1 MAEPRIEE
9 PGIVQMDV
17 RGYGGIRLAV
27 RVHEGPTTSAPG
39 LLLHHGLA
47 SSQRIWD
54 LMVPRLIRR
63 FRVVTY
69 DARGHGLSAK
79 PSSRYGFDP
88 VVADARAVVR
98 AARLRRPLV
107 AGHSWGAMVALE
119 LAARHPRA
127 VQGAVLVDGGIGSL
141 RETMDWPT
149 VKEELAPPHLAGMHV
164 REFVG
169 MMRTFLGESLEI
181 TSEIE
186 DIVLS
191 VIHVDRRDRI
201 RPHLSRANHF
211 RILRAIWL
219 RDSDE
224 ALALLSV
231 PILAVLARGGGDPGW
246 DQRKRRAAE
255 RVARSGAPV
264 RISWMEGIHD
274 LPLQHPEAL
283 ASRIERFS
291 RQLVR

>member
-9 PGIVQMDV
+9 PKIEEMDV
-17 RGYGGIRLAV
+17 RGDGGIRLAV

-47 SSQRIWD
+47 SSQWIWD

-79 PSSRYGFDP
+79 PSSGYGFDP
-88 VVADARAVVR
+88 VVADARAVIR
-98 AARLRRPLV
+98 AAQLRRPLV

-127 VQGAVLVDGGIGSL
+127 VAGAVLVDGGIGTL

-149 VKEELAPPHLAGMHV
+149 TKEELAPPHLAGLDV
-164 REFVG
+164 EAFVG
-169 MMRTFLGESLEI
+169 MIRSFLGGSLEI
-181 TSEIE
+181 TPEIE
-186 DIVLS
+186 DIALS
-191 VIHVDRRDRI
+191 VMHVDRRGRI
-201 RPHLSRANHF
+201 RPRLSRANHF

-219 RDSDE
+219 RDADE
-224 ALALLSV
+224 TLSLLSV
-231 PILAVLARGGGDPGW
+231 PALAVLARGGGDPEW
-246 DQRKRRAAE
+246 DQRKRRAAA

-264 RISWMEGIHD
+264 RISWIEGIHD
-274 LPLQHPEAL
+274 LPLQHPGAL